1 MKRKLK
7 SVLALIGALV
17 MTLSMSSFVFAADD
31 EIILDGDAGAS
42 SFIKDWSAKG
52 GEYKYLGFVTSKE
65 ATSDYKYLQ
74 LTYTGDI
81 TYLRIEFNRPDD
93 SNEGPFWFNKDGQT
107 LYFKTVDGSDIP
119 LVAKKA
125 TTITLD
131 LSAIGIDMGEYR
143 GMHLHYLDPKMHEGS
158 FSIKN
163 AKLLKSVDGAKSNDS
178 NSNSNSNSNSGSNT
192 NSSGNTN
199 TGSDNNSSNNI
210 GSNSTGN
217 SKSGGS
223 SASGSSAQ
231 ASGTQGTAGGSTE
244 APSTGSVTYPIVIAV
259 GGILVAGIAFVTS
272 RKFKEE
278 Q

>member
-17 MTLSMSSFVFAADD
+17 MTLSMSSFVFAAGD
-31 EIILDGDAGAS
+31 EIILDGDQGAS

-119 LVAKKA
+119 LVAKEA

-131 LSAIGIDMGEYR
+131 LSAIGIDMGEFR

-163 AKLLKSVDGAKSNDS
+163 AKLLKSVGGTKSSSSSSDS
-178 NSNSNSNSNSGSNT
+178 NSSAGNTNSSSNT
-192 NSSGNTN
+192 NSGSDTNGGNN
-199 TGSDNNSSNNI
+199 TGSNDTNS
-210 GSNSTGN
+210 

-223 SASGSSAQ
+223 SASGSSTQ
-231 ASGTQGTAGGSTE
+231 ASGTQGTAGGSTA
-244 APSTGSVTYPIVIAV
+244 APSTGSATYPIAIAV